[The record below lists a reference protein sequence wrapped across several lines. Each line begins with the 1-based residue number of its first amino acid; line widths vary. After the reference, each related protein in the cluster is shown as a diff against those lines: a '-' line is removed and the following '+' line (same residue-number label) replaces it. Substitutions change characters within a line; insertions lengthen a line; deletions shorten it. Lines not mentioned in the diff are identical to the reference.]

1 MLNLVG
7 VVLYVP
13 VSKIMTTAKK
23 ILSSKKKP
31 LNQNLNEKKLWH
43 LADDEPMPSIATVT
57 IGCLILA
64 ALRLEEAQRGT
75 IKS

>member
-1 MLNLVG
+1 MLSLVG

-13 VSKIMTTAKK
+13 VSKIMTMAKR
-23 ILSSKKKP
+23 IPSLKKKP

-43 LADDEPMPSIATVT
+43 PADDEPMPSIATVT
-57 IGCLILA
+57 IGCLILV
-64 ALRLEEAQRGT
+64 ALKLEEAQRGT